1 MENFDYRSI
10 LVDSGTIV
18 HCTKGRLRIDKG
30 GLRDD
35 DWDCEIDDDDE
46 EKVRHLEGAR
56 A

>member
-1 MENFDYRSI
+1 MFKRTALFLRD
-10 LVDSGTIV
+10 GFP
-18 HCTKGRLRIDKG
+18 KGRLRIHKG